1 MERVHKIDKR
11 LCAVG
16 GGLEECGIDRELRV
30 DLVCYRSG
38 NAERWPSASTD
49 CPEQIRVL
57 VGVGGDMGC
66 IWEDDR
72 YLEDVVST

>member
-38 NAERWPSASTD
+38 NSKRRSSASTD

-57 VGVGGDMGC
+57 VGVGGDMGG
-66 IWEDDR
+66 IRKDDR
-72 YLEDVVST
+72 NLEDVVGT